1 MSFRW
6 QESMIL
12 PFVIIHNLELVVL
25 VKLIEF
31 IVYVVCLCLKVK
43 ILELE
48 FCIYNLAIITDKLQ
62 FLLPMNPDFL
72 DKFNDGVI
80 GYYIG
85 LIGVYFAVL
94 IVVIQMY
101 KGKKYL
107 GREVSAEI
115 LSGLKKNNCSV
126 ISLSWTISV
135 TFIIFTFIFQ
145 ATNVSPALIFL
156 IFLIYFVYMAFWVL
170 MYIKIMVSDN
180 YKKNI
185 EKDLINKISKENV
198 VITAKNVRFDNIGE
212 LEDILN
218 FFVGK
223 SIDEEFIEKNK
234 NFVEVFWHL
243 SKNIYD
249 DKSYTRL
256 LLKKIN
262 EVDDNY
268 ILKTNYVNLKFNHSK
283 LAVFIKHNIN
293 DENFEEYYEI
303 VLKIIKNQIHLTE
316 IGFEYYPKLFY
327 KYFDAFINNNNLSG
341 DNKYTAVKGLNFLR
355 DEIAKLDDSD
365 IRKIKYHIDYMR
377 AITLLNIDASIN
389 EMSKVFNEKNT
400 GFMSYVIIIT
410 CIILYIEDK
419 KDYAKKYN
427 GFLTTAIKNISV
439 EKLDYYLQEIKEFI
453 IHFENG
459 SSIFTKKVDKE
470 SDNRLQL
477 AIQYIFIEKYLYTKE
492 ISNSDIRLFR
502 ELNNS
507 NLINDLN
514 KVAKFFGID
523 EVIDVKLTEYET
535 GIERNL
541 YELR

>member
-31 IVYVVCLCLKVK
+31 IVYAVCLCLKVK

-80 GYYIG
+80 GYYVG

-115 LSGLKKNNCSV
+115 LSGEKKHNCSV

-170 MYIKIMVSDN
+170 MYIEIMVSDN

-198 VITAKNVRFDNIGE
+198 VITAKNVRFDNIVE

-223 SIDEEFIEKNK
+223 SIDEKFIEKNK
-234 NFVEVFWHL
+234 NFVEVFWYL

-256 LLKKIN
+256 LLRKIN

-268 ILKTNYVNLKFNHSK
+268 ILKMNYVNLKFNHSK

-453 IHFENG
+453 IRFENG

-477 AIQYIFIEKYLYTKE
+477 ATQYIFIEKYLYTKE
-492 ISNSDIRLFR
+492 ISNSDIRLFK

-523 EVIDVKLTEYET
+523 GVIDVKLTEYEM

>member
-1 MSFRW
+1 
-6 QESMIL
+6 MIL

-31 IVYVVCLCLKVK
+31 IVYAVCLCLKVK

-80 GYYIG
+80 GYYVG

-115 LSGLKKNNCSV
+115 LSGEKKHNCSV

-170 MYIKIMVSDN
+170 MYIEIMVSDN

-198 VITAKNVRFDNIGE
+198 VITAKNVRFDNIVE

-223 SIDEEFIEKNK
+223 SIDEKFIEKNK
-234 NFVEVFWHL
+234 NFVEVFWYL

-256 LLKKIN
+256 LLRKIN

-268 ILKTNYVNLKFNHSK
+268 ILKMNYVNLKFNHSK

-453 IHFENG
+453 IRFENG

-477 AIQYIFIEKYLYTKE
+477 ATQYIFIEKYLYTKE
-492 ISNSDIRLFR
+492 ISNSDIRLFK

-523 EVIDVKLTEYET
+523 GVIDVKLTEYEM